1 MEHIH
6 AQNTLAIYGR
16 IECFLYAFYVNIVV
30 EGLKHVCEMVH
41 HLKLIYHD
49 WRVFIQT
56 QNISMNMIR
65 KYKIELKKQQR
76 KKNVL
81 FSLT

>member
-41 HLKLIYHD
+41 HLKLIKH
-49 WRVFIQT
+49 IQT

>member
-16 IECFLYAFYVNIVV
+16 IECFLYVV

-41 HLKLIYHD
+41 HLKLIKH
-49 WRVFIQT
+49 IQT

>member
-16 IECFLYAFYVNIVV
+16 IECFLYVV